1 MKKKN
6 LLVALAVCCGLSAQA
21 SDYGYLSFRR
31 TDGSQSALAVEG
43 LKIVFHDGNLIAT
56 QGGETLTLD
65 LASLS
70 SMCFT
75 SSRTSGIADISTAEV
90 QVRTSNRHIQV
101 KATVG
106 DDIAV
111 YSVDGSLLA
120 SALAT
125 DSEWLDMGTMPMAG
139 LYVVSV
145 NGVRTKLLVR

>member
-6 LLVALAVCCGLSAQA
+6 LLMALAVCCGLTAQA

-56 QGGETLTLD
+56 QGGESLTLD

-70 SMCFT
+70 SMSFT
-75 SSRTSGIADISTAEV
+75 SARTSGIADISTAEV
-90 QVRTSNRHIQV
+90 QLRTSNRHIQV

-120 SALAT
+120 TALAT
-125 DSEWLDMGTMPMAG
+125 DSEWQDMGTMPMAG

>member
-1 MKKKN
+1 M
-6 LLVALAVCCGLSAQA
+6 AFAVCGCLTVQA
-21 SDYGYLSFRR
+21 SDYGYLSFRQ

-43 LKIVFHDGNLIAT
+43 LKIVFHDGNLIAM
-56 QGGETLTLD
+56 QGGENLKID

-75 SSRTSGIADISTAEV
+75 SARTSSIADISTAEV
-90 QVRTSNRHIQV
+90 QVRTSNRRIQV
-101 KATVG
+101 KATAG

-111 YSVDGSLLA
+111 YSVDGCLLA
-120 SALAT
+120 SGLAT
-125 DSEWLDMGTMPMAG
+125 DSEWQDMGIMPVVG